1 MAKNQSMN
9 KPEGSENMDEE
20 NNKKS
25 KKKDE
30 VTIHFEN
37 GEQGTTGTIHGLSKA
52 FNPPKK
58 KSDRRSPEIKQM
70 EKHVG
75 GKVASISKYWNSR
88 LGVLML
94 STLPDFIDSKDFEVI
109 SEVRWTRWGEVK
121 EAPTYS
127 LVELGDGETVQV
139 MSEGQILVKTENGP
153 MVFAAEVDGDGDI
166 RMRISFRTG
175 SKDVV
180 ASAKGYLDDFIEFAW
195 ANSPL
200 RGKAWKADF
209 SWILRTGVI
218 DEPYLTDRVKV
229 KLDLH
234 AHTFIRNLADI
245 TETNLKSSRGII
257 LSGPP
262 GCGKTMAIKAM
273 IESYPDTTFI
283 VMTSEHL
290 QRRCVRNIYDMARRL
305 APAVVVLEDIDS
317 AGGLSRKVASHP
329 ILGEVLQALNG
340 VSENKGV
347 FTIATTNFVEDLDD
361 ALRDRPGRF
370 DVIVTIGLPDSD
382 ARYPMLE
389 KHCQVNGISPTEK
402 ELTRLVSATKGF
414 SGAWLEEVFSTATL
428 VAMHNDRKKL
438 HWSDILAAVED
449 IQERRQVAYEKT
461 PSLPAP
467 PSRDSMSGD
476 LYR

>member
-1 MAKNQSMN
+1 
-9 KPEGSENMDEE
+9 
-20 NNKKS
+20 
-25 KKKDE
+25 
-30 VTIHFEN
+30 
-37 GEQGTTGTIHGLSKA
+37 
-52 FNPPKK
+52 
-58 KSDRRSPEIKQM
+58 
-70 EKHVG
+70 
-75 GKVASISKYWNSR
+75 
-88 LGVLML
+88 
-94 STLPDFIDSKDFEVI
+94 
-109 SEVRWTRWGEVK
+109 
-121 EAPTYS
+121 
-127 LVELGDGETVQV
+127 
-139 MSEGQILVKTENGP
+139 
-153 MVFAAEVDGDGDI
+153 
-166 RMRISFRTG
+166 
-175 SKDVV
+175 
-180 ASAKGYLDDFIEFAW
+180 
-195 ANSPL
+195 
-200 RGKAWKADF
+200 
-209 SWILRTGVI
+209 
-218 DEPYLTDRVKV
+218 
-229 KLDLH
+229 
-234 AHTFIRNLADI
+234 
-245 TETNLKSSRGII
+245 
-257 LSGPP
+257 
-262 GCGKTMAIKAM
+262 
-273 IESYPDTTFI
+273 
-283 VMTSEHL
+283 MTSEHL
-290 QRRCVRNIYDMARRL
+290 QRRCVRNIYYMARRL

>member
-1 MAKNQSMN
+1 MVKKTSKN
-9 KPEGSENMDEE
+9 G
-20 NNKKS
+20 KK
-25 KKKDE
+25 KNDKKDE

-37 GEQGTTGTIHGLSKA
+37 GEEGTTGTIRGLSKA

-58 KSDRRSPEIKQM
+58 ARDPTTAEIRKV
-70 EKHVG
+70 EGYVG
-75 GKVASISKYWNSR
+75 GKAASISKFWNAR
-88 LGVLML
+88 LGVLMI
-94 STLPDFIDSKDFEVI
+94 STLPNFIDSEKFKID
-109 SEVRWTRWGEVK
+109 SEIRWTRWGEHE

-127 LVELGDGETVQV
+127 LVDLGGGETVQV
-139 MSEGQILVKTENGP
+139 MSEGQIFVNTKNGP
-153 MVFAAEVDGDGDI
+153 MVFSVEVDGDGDI
-166 RMRISFRTG
+166 RLRISYRSGCKETG
-175 SKDVV
+175 EF
-180 ASAKGYLDDFIEFAW
+180 AKEYLDSFIEYAW
-195 ANSPL
+195 DNSPL

-209 SWILRTGVI
+209 SWITRTGVI
-218 DEPYLTDRVKV
+218 EEPHLTDQVKL

-234 AHTFIRNLADI
+234 AHTFIRNLSVVAD
-245 TETNLKSSRGII
+245 TNLKSSRGII

-290 QRRCVRNIYDMARRL
+290 QRRCVHTIYDIARRL
-305 APAVVVLEDIDS
+305 SPSVVVLEDIDS

-340 VSENKGV
+340 VDENKGV

-370 DVIVTIGLPDSD
+370 DVIITIGLPDSD

-389 KHCQVNGISPTEK
+389 KLCKANGMTPTEK
-402 ELTRLVSATKGF
+402 ELAKLVSMTEGF
-414 SGAWLEEVFSTATL
+414 SGAWLAEVFSTATL
-428 VAMHNDRKKL
+428 VAMYNDRKEL
-438 HWSDILAAVED
+438 QWSDIVAAVGD
-449 IQERRQVAYEKT
+449 IQDRRRVAHEKT
-461 PSLPAP
+461 PSLPPP
-467 PSRDSMSGD
+467 PSNDSMSGD